1 MAVGKPKIVRSDH
14 QAVPVAPS
22 QPEQEE
28 TEAGPMALAP
38 EPVAVNEEINAQT
51 MPSQAKEAARP
62 RLGSS
67 DAELDDVVNF

>member
-38 EPVAVNEEINAQT
+38 APTTENEENNA
-51 MPSQAKEAARP
+51 
-62 RLGSS
+62 
-67 DAELDDVVNF
+67 